1 MFAALSSL
9 GLQDLILKVRKVQ
22 FRFVFR
28 FLTTT
33 KELLEIWIYFLLI
46 KSVDEFFFLR
56 REHFNVWV
64 SELFPVLIRRYNFC
78 AYRFLLKVK
87 PRTVC
92 RRNEWVSVTIEFRSW
107 PNFDAMFPGAT
118 HCFGVLQKTINISQ
132 WFSEGGWKYKT
143 LLCRNIL
150 WVWSAHHETKRKRF
164 FLEKRKYLHLNQR
177 IKPVRSEDVIFVATL
192 LPIGGEATYVVEMS
206 EWVQQ

>member
-1 MFAALSSL
+1 MFAVLSSL

-92 RRNEWVSVTIEFRSW
+92 RRNEWVSVTVEFRSW

-118 HCFGVLQKTINISQ
+118 YCLFRSATEDDKHLSIIFGRRVKIQNFALQK
-132 WFSEGGWKYKT
+132 
-143 LLCRNIL
+143 
-150 WVWSAHHETKRKRF
+150 
-164 FLEKRKYLHLNQR
+164 YLM
-177 IKPVRSEDVIFVATL
+177 SVIGA
-192 LPIGGEATYVVEMS
+192 S
-206 EWVQQ
+206 WN

>member
-28 FLTTT
+28 FLTINPRNLDLFSLN
-33 KELLEIWIYFLLI
+33 KKRRWI
-46 KSVDEFFFLR
+46 FFLR

-78 AYRFLLKVK
+78 AHRFLLKVK

-92 RRNEWVSVTIEFRSW
+92 RRNEWVSVTVEFRSW

-118 HCFGVLQKTINISQ
+118 YCLFRSATEDDKHLSMIFGRRVKIQNFALQK
-132 WFSEGGWKYKT
+132 
-143 LLCRNIL
+143 
-150 WVWSAHHETKRKRF
+150 
-164 FLEKRKYLHLNQR
+164 YLT
-177 IKPVRSEDVIFVATL
+177 SVIGA
-192 LPIGGEATYVVEMS
+192 S
-206 EWVQQ
+206 WN

>member
-28 FLTTT
+28 FLTINPRNLDLFSLN
-33 KELLEIWIYFLLI
+33 KKRRWI
-46 KSVDEFFFLR
+46 FFLR

-92 RRNEWVSVTIEFRSW
+92 RRNEWVSVTIEFRSS

-118 HCFGVLQKTINISQ
+118 HCFGVLQKTIKISQ

-177 IKPVRSEDVIFVATL
+177 I
-192 LPIGGEATYVVEMS
+192 
-206 EWVQQ
+206 

>member
-28 FLTTT
+28 FLTINPRNLDLFSLN
-33 KELLEIWIYFLLI
+33 KKRRWI
-46 KSVDEFFFLR
+46 FFLR

-64 SELFPVLIRRYNFC
+64 SELLPVLIRRYNFC

-92 RRNEWVSVTIEFRSW
+92 RRNEWVSVTVEFRSW
-107 PNFDAMFPGAT
+107 PNFDAMFPSAT
-118 HCFGVLQKTINISQ
+118 YCLFRSATEDDKNLSIIFGRRVKIQNFALQK
-132 WFSEGGWKYKT
+132 
-143 LLCRNIL
+143 
-150 WVWSAHHETKRKRF
+150 
-164 FLEKRKYLHLNQR
+164 YLM
-177 IKPVRSEDVIFVATL
+177 SVIGA
-192 LPIGGEATYVVEMS
+192 S
-206 EWVQQ
+206 WN